1 LCIGGR
7 RRLFREVAEHQALF
21 GCLGQASLFVASAEW
36 FFIRARHVQIV
47 YVGAG
52 VEVGI
57 DVDQPIIIDV
67 IFLGWWD
74 GR

>member
-1 LCIGGR
+1 
-7 RRLFREVAEHQALF
+7 
-21 GCLGQASLFVASAEW
+21 LFVASAEW

-47 YVGAG
+47 YIGAG

-57 DVDQPIIIDV
+57 DVDRPIIIDV
-67 IFLGWWD
+67 IFMGWWD